1 MIKLYQILFETGP
14 SAQGLGSYDKRMGIQ
29 TSLDTAED
37 LGLLDIADKL
47 EDEPER
53 ENPESFETSEEI
65 RIKSTP

>member
-1 MIKLYQILFETGP
+1 
-14 SAQGLGSYDKRMGIQ
+14 MGIQ